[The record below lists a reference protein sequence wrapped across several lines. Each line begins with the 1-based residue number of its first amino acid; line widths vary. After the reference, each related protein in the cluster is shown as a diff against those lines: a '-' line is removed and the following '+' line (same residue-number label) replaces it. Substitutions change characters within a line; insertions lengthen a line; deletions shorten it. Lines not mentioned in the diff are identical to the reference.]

1 MKKCRKTLKH
11 DEDNDDTCD
20 DNVMLMTVTKLMKK
34 QLLKLKGLC
43 FKAQLKYLSNVS

>member
-34 QLLKLKGLC
+34 QLLKLKSIVLQGTVRV
-43 FKAQLKYLSNVS
+43 FR